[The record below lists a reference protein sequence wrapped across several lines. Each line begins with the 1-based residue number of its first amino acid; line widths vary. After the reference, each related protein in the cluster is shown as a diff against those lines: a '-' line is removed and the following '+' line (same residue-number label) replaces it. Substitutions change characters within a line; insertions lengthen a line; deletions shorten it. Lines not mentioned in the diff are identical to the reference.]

1 MIPHFLRPVLFSL
14 VSLFILTSYGAAT
27 NATRADDSA
36 EVTLTGQVVCTAC
49 WAEQEDR
56 IAHPYGTDGDMKCA
70 ARCSSRNVT
79 QSVAVWS
86 NGKAELVVLERG
98 AFEMK
103 DKDFLAF
110 VAKEVEVRGTV
121 RTEGG
126 KRFLKVN
133 ALRVVAERPAPK
145 G

>member
-1 MIPHFLRPVLFSL
+1 MSTYPFRTSLLSL
-14 VSLFILTSYGAAT
+14 VAIAIIAMPVFAAPVVT
-27 NATRADDSA
+27 ADDTI

-70 ARCSSRNVT
+70 ARCSTRNVT

-103 DKDFLAF
+103 EKDFLAF

-121 RTEGG
+121 RTDGG

>member
-1 MIPHFLRPVLFSL
+1 MIPKFLRPTLFSL
-14 VSLFILTSYGAAT
+14 VALFILASYGAAT
-27 NATRADDSA
+27 KADDSA

-70 ARCSSRNVT
+70 ARCSARNVT

-98 AFEMK
+98 DFEMK

-121 RTEGG
+121 RTDGG
-126 KRFLKVN
+126 KRVLRVN
-133 ALRVVAERPAPK
+133 ALRVIAERPSPK

>member
-1 MIPHFLRPVLFSL
+1 MSTYPFRTSLLSL
-14 VSLFILTSYGAAT
+14 VAIAIIAMPVFAAPVVT
-27 NATRADDSA
+27 ADDTT

>member
-1 MIPHFLRPVLFSL
+1 MHAIRHSLLSLATLSFIVLLVIAAPV
-14 VSLFILTSYGAAT
+14 VA
-27 NATRADDSA
+27 ADDTT

-49 WAEQEDR
+49 WAEQDDR

-70 ARCSSRNVT
+70 ARCSTRNVT

-121 RTEGG
+121 RTDGG
-126 KRFLKVN
+126 KRILKVN

>member
-1 MIPHFLRPVLFSL
+1 MHAIRHSLLSLATLSFIVLLVIAAPV
-14 VSLFILTSYGAAT
+14 VA
-27 NATRADDSA
+27 ADDTS

-49 WAEQEDR
+49 WAEQDDR

-70 ARCSSRNVT
+70 ARCSTRNVT

-121 RTEGG
+121 RTDGG
-126 KRFLKVN
+126 KRILKVN

>member
-1 MIPHFLRPVLFSL
+1 MSISLLRRSLPSL
-14 VSLFILTSYGAAT
+14 VAIAVIAVSMAAVPDSS
-27 NATRADDSA
+27 ADDSA

-49 WAEQEDR
+49 WGEQEDR
-56 IAHPYGTDGDMKCA
+56 VAHPYGTDADMKCA
-70 ARCSSRNVT
+70 ARCSARNVT

-98 AFEMK
+98 TFEMK

-121 RTEGG
+121 RTDSG
-126 KRFLKVN
+126 KRYLKVN
-133 ALRVVAERPAPK
+133 SLRVVAERPAPK
-145 G
+145 N

>member
-1 MIPHFLRPVLFSL
+1 MSTNPFRTSLLSL
-14 VSLFILTSYGAAT
+14 VAIAIIAMPVFAAPVVT
-27 NATRADDSA
+27 ADDTA

-70 ARCSSRNVT
+70 ARCSTRNVA

>member
-1 MIPHFLRPVLFSL
+1 MSTYPFRTSLLSL
-14 VSLFILTSYGAAT
+14 VAIAIIAMPVVAAPVVI
-27 NATRADDSA
+27 ADDTT

-70 ARCSSRNVT
+70 ARCSTRNVT

-110 VAKEVEVRGTV
+110 VAREVEVRGTV

>member
-1 MIPHFLRPVLFSL
+1 MHVLRHSLLSLATLTFIVLLVIAAPV
-14 VSLFILTSYGAAT
+14 VT
-27 NATRADDSA
+27 ADDTT

-49 WAEQEDR
+49 WAEQDDR

-70 ARCSSRNVT
+70 ARCSTRNVT
-79 QSVAVWS
+79 QSVAVWT

-121 RTEGG
+121 RTDGG
-126 KRFLKVN
+126 KRILKVN

>member
-1 MIPHFLRPVLFSL
+1 MHAIRHSLLSLATLSFIVLLVIAAPV
-14 VSLFILTSYGAAT
+14 VA
-27 NATRADDSA
+27 ADDTT

-49 WAEQEDR
+49 WAEQDDR

-70 ARCSSRNVT
+70 ARCSTRNVT

-121 RTEGG
+121 RTDGG

>member
-1 MIPHFLRPVLFSL
+1 MHAIRHSLLSLATLSFIVLLVIAAPV
-14 VSLFILTSYGAAT
+14 VA
-27 NATRADDSA
+27 ADDTT

-49 WAEQEDR
+49 WAEQDDR

-70 ARCSSRNVT
+70 ARCSTRNVT
-79 QSVAVWS
+79 QSIAVWS

-121 RTEGG
+121 RTDGG
-126 KRFLKVN
+126 KRILKVN